1 MSLKN
6 KRLEVMKFLEKDV
19 DALMEKYLIPI
30 DSIWQPSDFLP
41 NSETTDA
48 NFFEEVKEIR
58 ELAKDLPYDFW
69 VVLVGDMITEEA
81 LPTYESWLMDVEGVD
96 QVENGGNG
104 WGKWVRQWTGE
115 ENRHGDVLNKYLYL
129 SGRVNMKEIEKTT
142 HHLIT
147 DGFDIGTDRDPYK
160 NFVYTSFQE
169 LATYISHN
177 RVAKLAKDKG
187 NKRLSKMCKIISGD
201 EMRHHHAYSEFV
213 ERIFTVDPS
222 QMMMAFHYM
231 MKQKITMPA
240 HFLRE
245 SGGKIGSAFEEFSNT
260 AQRIG
265 VYTATD
271 YVDILQKLI
280 ERWEIDKITNL
291 SDEAEKARDYL
302 MKLPAR
308 MYRISER
315 MKVPE
320 NSFQFKWVEPAIIK

>member
-6 KRLEVMKFLEKDV
+6 KRLEVMQFLEKDV
-19 DALMEKYLIPI
+19 DALMEKYLIPV
-30 DSIWQPSDFLP
+30 DSIWQPTDFLP
-41 NSETTDA
+41 NSETTDSA
-48 NFFEEVKEIR
+48 FFEEVREIR

-96 QVENGGNG
+96 QVEQNG
-104 WGKWVRQWTGE
+104 WSKWIKQWTAE

-129 SGRVNMKEIEKTT
+129 SGRVNMREIEKTT
-142 HHLIT
+142 QYLIA
-147 DGFDIGTDRDPYK
+147 DGFDIGTGRDPYK

-169 LATYISHN
+169 LATYVSHN

-187 NKRLSKMCKIISGD
+187 NKRLSKMCKIIAGD
-201 EMRHHHAYSEFV
+201 EMRHHHAYSDFV
-213 ERIFTVDPS
+213 ERIFEVDPS

-245 SGGKIGSAFEEFSNT
+245 SGDKISTAFEEFSNT

-265 VYTATD
+265 VYTSAD

-280 ERWEIDKITNL
+280 QRWEIDKVTNL
-291 SDEAEKARDYL
+291 NDEAEKARDYL
-302 MKLPAR
+302 MQLPSRLTRLA
-308 MYRISER
+308 ER

-320 NSFQFKWVEPAIIK
+320 NSYEFKWVQPAIIK

>member
-41 NSETTDA
+41 NSETTDES
-48 NFFEEVKEIR
+48 FFEDVKEIR

-96 QVENGGNG
+96 QIENGGNG

-142 HHLIT
+142 QHLIT

-177 RVAKLAKDKG
+177 RVAKIAKDYG

-213 ERIFTVDPS
+213 ERIFKVDPS

-245 SGGKIGSAFEEFSNT
+245 SGGKASSAFEEFSNT

-265 VYTATD
+265 VYTSND

-280 ERWEIDKITNL
+280 NRWEIDKITGL
-291 SDEAEKARDYL
+291 TDEAEKARDYL

-308 MYRISER
+308 MYRLSER
-315 MKVPE
+315 MKIPE